1 MFRVNIIDV
10 YIENLNFVEQ
20 ESMTCQVTFHSAIR
34 NIQYN
39 IIAFLFRPESYI
51 TNLDIINAFIYIYNN
66 LIGCFRYQFK
76 ERTWGNTRVSKRYLF
91 LIHYCRY
98 QGHIKIMYATRWD
111 LFC

>member
-20 ESMTCQVTFHSAIR
+20 ESMICQVTFHSAIR

-51 TNLDIINAFIYIYNN
+51 TNLDIINAFIYIYT
-66 LIGCFRYQFK
+66 I
-76 ERTWGNTRVSKRYLF
+76 
-91 LIHYCRY
+91 I
-98 QGHIKIMYATRWD
+98 
-111 LFC
+111 